1 MKKCVVALVS
11 LMVALSGAVNAEET
25 GTTTSTYRRVSTVT
39 KTDGRGNTITNNFY
53 YNQGA
58 GRANAGKNTKTTT
71 RTVKKSSGM
80 KGDSGYAGG
89 ETRSYKKSESTYT
102 KKKTTSQM
110 RKYFLAHPFFQ
121 PLKGKFG
128 SVTDISFA
136 QNSFKFDLLNGT
148 VWDIDPSS
156 ATYSLDT
163 PFVYG
168 VSSGGAKIKTN
179 QFLVKED
186 FSFGISDSVAILAM
200 AQYDSTKVKLTD
212 WTTGEPDAST
222 SDSGFNTFGFGLQYR
237 FVDTN
242 DYIGMLAAYY
252 QNQRDT
258 ANTFMAD
265 LKFGY
270 KIDRTTLYGLGRVSY
285 IDLTS
290 GNAYGAFIQDKTGD
304 WLMMSYN
311 TDVDSATFIEGGVGV
326 FGVLNKYF
334 TLNGE
339 VLFGNYDW
347 HNQLTLKGAFG
358 YQPGDM
364 FALNLYGSAVVY
376 DSADGKVRK
385 YYNNDVAPYSSDTQ
399 ALLSTCG
406 ITSNNIYTIGDYKIK
421 NYNEYK
427 LGIQAILYF

>member
-1 MKKCVVALVS
+1 MKKCMVALVS
-11 LMVALSGAVNAEET
+11 LMVALSGAANAEET

-58 GRANAGKNTKTTT
+58 GRAKAGKTTKTTT
-71 RTVKKSSGM
+71 RTVRKSSGM

-89 ETRSYKKSESTYT
+89 ETRTYKKSESTYT

-128 SVTDISFA
+128 SVTDVAFA
-136 QNSFKFDLLNGT
+136 QNSFKFDLVRGGT
-148 VWDIDPSS
+148 WDIDPNS
-156 ATYSLDT
+156 ATYNVNIIPTNSFAT
-163 PFVYG
+163 NV
-168 VSSGGAKIKTN
+168 GAKIKTT

-200 AQYDSTKVKLTD
+200 GQYDSTKVKLSD
-212 WTTGEPDAST
+212 WSTGEQDASM

-242 DYIGMLAAYY
+242 DFIGMLAAYY

-258 ANTFMAD
+258 ANTFIAD
-265 LKFGY
+265 LKLGY

-311 TDVDSATFIEGGVGV
+311 TDVDSATFIEGGFGV

-358 YQPGDM
+358 FQPGDM

-385 YYNNDVAPYSSDTQ
+385 YMNYDVNPDPAILPT
-399 ALLSTCG
+399 G
-406 ITSNNIYTIGDYKIK
+406 VTSNLIYTVGDYKIK

-427 LGIQAILYF
+427 LGIQAIFYF

>member
-1 MKKCVVALVS
+1 MKKCMVALVS
-11 LMVALSGAVNAEET
+11 LMVALSGAANAEET

-58 GRANAGKNTKTTT
+58 GRARDGKTTKTTT

-128 SVTDISFA
+128 SVTDIAFA
-136 QNSFKFDLLNGT
+136 QNSFKFNLLNGAT
-148 VWDIDPSS
+148 WDIDPNS
-156 ATYSLDT
+156 ATYNLTT
-163 PFVYG
+163 PFNSG
-168 VSSGGAKIKTN
+168 VIAGDVGAKIKTN

-212 WTTGEPDAST
+212 WVGSNEPDASM

-242 DYIGMLAAYY
+242 DYIGMLAGYY

-270 KIDRTTLYGLGRVSY
+270 KIDRTTLYGLGRISY

-290 GNAYGAFIQDKTGD
+290 GNAYGAFIKDKTGD

-364 FALNLYGSAVVY
+364 FALNLYGSAVLY

-385 YYNNDVAPYSSDTQ
+385 YMNYDANPDAAVQS
-399 ALLSTCG
+399 ALG
-406 ITSNNIYTIGDYKIK
+406 ITSNLIYTQGDYKIK

-427 LGIQAILYF
+427 LGIQAIFYF

>member
-1 MKKCVVALVS
+1 MKKCMVALVS
-11 LMVALSGAVNAEET
+11 LMVALSGTVNAEET
-25 GTTTSTYRRVSTVT
+25 GTTTSTHRRVSTVT

-58 GRANAGKNTKTTT
+58 GRARDGKTTKTTT

-136 QNSFKFDLLNGT
+136 QNSFKFDLLNGAT
-148 VWDIDPSS
+148 WDIDPNS
-156 ATYSLDT
+156 ATYNLTT
-163 PFVYG
+163 PIVSG

-212 WTTGEPDAST
+212 WTTGEPDASM

-364 FALNLYGSAVVY
+364 FALNLYGSAVLY

-385 YYNNDVAPYSSDTQ
+385 YMNYDVYPDAAVQS
-399 ALLSTCG
+399 ALG
-406 ITSNNIYTIGDYKIK
+406 ITSDLIYTVGDYKIK

>member
-1 MKKCVVALVS
+1 MVALVS
-11 LMVALSGAVNAEET
+11 LMVALSGAANAEET

-58 GRANAGKNTKTTT
+58 GRARDGKTTKTTT

-80 KGDSGYAGG
+80 RGDSGYAGG

-128 SVTDISFA
+128 SVTDLSFA
-136 QNSFKFDLLNGT
+136 QNSFKFDLLNST
-148 VWDIDPSS
+148 IWN
-156 ATYSLDT
+156 ADT
-163 PFVYG
+163 EPYTFVVEG
-168 VSSGGAKIKTN
+168 PIALSGKLQTN

-200 AQYDSTKVKLTD
+200 AQYDSTKVKFKD
-212 WTTGEPDAST
+212 WSDPTEPDVSM

-242 DYIGMLAAYY
+242 DYIGMLAGYY

-258 ANTFMAD
+258 ANTFIAD

-270 KIDRTTLYGLGRVSY
+270 KIDRTTLYGLGRLYY

-290 GNAYGAFIQDKTGD
+290 GNGYGAGVKDKTGD
-304 WLMMSYN
+304 SMMMTYK

-364 FALNLYGSAVVY
+364 FALNLYGSAVLY

-385 YYNNDVAPYSSDTQ
+385 YMNYDANPDAAVQS
-399 ALLSTCG
+399 ALG
-406 ITSNNIYTIGDYKIK
+406 ITSDLIYTQGDYKIK

-427 LGIQAILYF
+427 LGIQAIFYF